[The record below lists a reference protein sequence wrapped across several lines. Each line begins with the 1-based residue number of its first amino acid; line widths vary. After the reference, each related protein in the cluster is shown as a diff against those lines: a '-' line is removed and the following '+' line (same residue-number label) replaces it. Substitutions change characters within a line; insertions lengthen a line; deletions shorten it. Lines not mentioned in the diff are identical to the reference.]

1 MHTTLNRNAPA
12 DQFVPQLHHA
22 RCCDALAPCPN
33 HRAELHEIR
42 AARRDAVIHSLSTM
56 RARR

>member
-1 MHTTLNRNAPA
+1 MHTTLGRSAHA
-12 DQFVPQLHHA
+12 DQFVPKLHDA
-22 RCCDALAPCPN
+22 RCCDAMAPWSNC
-33 HRAELHEIR
+33 RAEFQEIR